1 MIKQYDEMLHKNWEA
16 ASEEQRVRIAQMK
29 AQTDK
34 LTGNNQEIEDL
45 DDIEGEIYGSS
56 K

>member
-1 MIKQYDEMLHKNWEA
+1 MHHKNWEV
-16 ASEEQRVRIAQMK
+16 ASEEQRARIAQMK

-56 K
+56 E